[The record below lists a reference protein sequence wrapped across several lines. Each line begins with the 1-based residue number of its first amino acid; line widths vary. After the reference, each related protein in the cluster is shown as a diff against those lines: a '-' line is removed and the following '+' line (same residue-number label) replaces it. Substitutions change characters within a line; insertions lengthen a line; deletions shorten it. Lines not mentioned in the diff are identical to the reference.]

1 MLDFIVYEKSL
12 NKKGRKLLASVESR
26 LKECGEEYR
35 IHISNKAGGAIELA
49 KSLTEA
55 GADKLVVFGG
65 DGTLNEVLNGICDP
79 AACALGLIPAGTGN
93 DFSVAAKIPKGID
106 ALDLI
111 LNGELKPTDYI
122 QCDDGNRSINIAGMG
137 IDVDIL
143 QRCARKK
150 RGGKKSKYFF
160 SLLSSLAHYK
170 AIELEVS
177 ADGGEVVHYK
187 SLIACVCNGSQFGG
201 GIPMCPD
208 AVIDDGK
215 LELVVAD
222 CPPRYKIPSALIKL
236 MRGKILT
243 LPITHRVS
251 CTSARIITRTGDS
264 VAQYDG
270 EIKACESLTAEI
282 VSGKLKMFRG

>member
-1 MLDFIVYEKSL
+1 MFDIILYQRTIKR
-12 NKKGRKLLASVESR
+12 GRKLLASVESR
-26 LKECGEEYR
+26 LKGSGTEYR
-35 IHISNKAGGAIELA
+35 LHIANREKGAIDIV

-55 GADKLVVFGG
+55 GAKKLIVFGG
-65 DGTLNEVLNGICDP
+65 DGTLNEVLNGIADP
-79 AACALGLIPAGTGN
+79 ANCELGLIPAGTGH
-93 DFSVAAKIPKGID
+93 DFSVAAKIPKGMA

-111 LNGELKPTDYI
+111 LNGEPKFTDYI
-122 QCDDGNRSINIAGMG
+122 QFDDGKRSVNIAGTG

-150 RGGKKSKYFF
+150 YGGNKSKYFF

-170 AIELEVS
+170 AVELEVS
-177 ADGGEVVHYK
+177 ADGGEPVRYHA
-187 SLIACVCNGSQFGG
+187 LIACVCNGSQLGG

-215 LELVVAD
+215 LELIVAD
-222 CPPRYKIPSALIKL
+222 SPPRRKIPGALVKL
-236 MRGKILT
+236 MRGKVLT

-251 CTSARIITRTGDS
+251 CTSARITVPSGGFL
-264 VAQYDG
+264 AQYDG
-270 EIKACESLTAEI
+270 EIMACESLTAEI